1 MIGKRSAVFGGLSVL
16 VVMGIIASLV
26 FTFAANPNQEPPGVL
41 SADEAE
47 VRGLELARFAGLVG
61 DPTNVVS
68 KLTNLEDYTMVST
81 GGTGQLGADAGSVG
95 WNSDRQVWV
104 IAFRGDVRMA
114 MPGAGG
120 GTFDNITIAID
131 ASTGDLIGTDSYSEG
146 HVLPYQ

>member
-95 WNSDRQVWV
+95 WYADRQIWV
-104 IAFRGDVRMA
+104 IAFRGDVRMTL
-114 MPGAGG
+114 PGAGG

-131 ASTGDLIGTDSYSEG
+131 AETGELIGTDAYPEG
-146 HVLPYQ
+146 YVPPYR